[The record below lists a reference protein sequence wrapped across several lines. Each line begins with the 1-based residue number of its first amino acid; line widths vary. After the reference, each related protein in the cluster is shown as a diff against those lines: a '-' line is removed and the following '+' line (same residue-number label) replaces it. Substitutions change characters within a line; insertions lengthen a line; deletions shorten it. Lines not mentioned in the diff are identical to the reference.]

1 MTERSKH
8 DLDPTKGKAWA
19 YVYDHSHKHTEFVT
33 KAHNIFIHTNS
44 LNPMKFVSLRNFEVE
59 IVAMTA
65 KMMNGN
71 IAECVGSVTSGGS
84 ESLLL
89 AVKTYRDRLLH
100 LNPTVTT
107 PEVIMCV
114 SGHPAIN
121 KACHYFGVKAV
132 FVGVDKDTL

>member
-1 MTERSKH
+1 MRERKTH

-19 YVYDHSHKHTEFVT
+19 YVYDHSHSHTEFVT
-33 KAHNIFIHTNS
+33 KAHNLFIHTNA

-65 KMMNGN
+65 SLMNGDPLT
-71 IAECVGSVTSGGS
+71 CVGSVTSGGS

-89 AVKTYRDRLLH
+89 AIKTYRDRLIK
-100 LNPTVTT
+100 LNENVTE
-107 PEVIMCV
+107 PELIMCI

-121 KACHYFGVKAV
+121 KASHYYGVKIV
-132 FVGVDKDTL
+132 YVD